1 LSVSQPASSS
11 DDQQNIST
19 DDLHSEYSR

>member
-1 LSVSQPASSS
+1 LSVRTANSS

-19 DDLHSEYSR
+19 NDLHTEYNR

>member
-1 LSVSQPASSS
+1 LSVRTANSS